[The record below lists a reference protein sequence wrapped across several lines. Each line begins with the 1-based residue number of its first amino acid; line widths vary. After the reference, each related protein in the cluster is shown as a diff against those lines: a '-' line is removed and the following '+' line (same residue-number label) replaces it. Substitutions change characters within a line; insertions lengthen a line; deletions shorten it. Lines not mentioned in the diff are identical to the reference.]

1 MATIWTGTLVSTGT
15 AGFLAVPKTV
25 YLNASFVD
33 LVSGTSYV
41 DPVTG
46 IPNNNATQVN
56 YKLGDGAETLV
67 FIFQEDPIT
76 ISASI
81 NTQPSVG
88 TVPLNQYAFG
98 FTNPDGTTGT
108 IGVDTNKVWW
118 VEDAAAPNTCYIT
131 VYNKT
136 LDNRI
141 NYTASVI
148 GGASAVQTDI
158 NN

>member
-15 AGFLAVPKTV
+15 SGFLSTYKTV
-25 YLNASFVD
+25 YLNSAFVD
-33 LVSGTSYV
+33 TVSPYEYI

-46 IPNNNATQVN
+46 VPNTTATQVN

-67 FIFQEDPIT
+67 LIFQEDNVTIT
-76 ISASI
+76 GSM

-88 TVPLNQYAFG
+88 TTPLNVYSISY
-98 FTNPDGTTGT
+98 TTPDNVTVNTT
-108 IGVDTNKVWW
+108 IDTNKVWW
-118 VEDAAAPNTCYIT
+118 VEDAVAANTCYMT

-136 LDNRI
+136 LDNRT
-141 NYTASVI
+141 NFTVSVV
-148 GGASAVQTDI
+148 GGAASVQTDI

>member
-15 AGFLAVPKTV
+15 AGFLAVAKTV
-25 YLNASFVD
+25 YLNSAFVD
-33 LVSGTSYV
+33 VVSPTSYT

-46 IPNNNATQVN
+46 IVNATATQVN

-67 FIFQEDPIT
+67 LIFQEAPIT
-76 ISASI
+76 IFASM

-88 TVPLNQYAFG
+88 TTPLNVYG
-98 FTNPDGTTGT
+98 IVYVNPDNTTSN
-108 IGVDTNKVWW
+108 IAFDTNKVWW
-118 VEDAAAPNTCYIT
+118 VEDAAAVNTCYMT

-141 NYTASVI
+141 NYTAAVT
-148 GGASAVQTDI
+148 GGAATVQTDI

>member
-25 YLNASFVD
+25 YLNSAFVD
-33 LVSGTSYV
+33 LVSPTSYV

-46 IPNNNATQVN
+46 IPNNTATQVN

-67 FIFQEDPIT
+67 LIFSEANAT
-76 ISASI
+76 IYASM

-88 TVPLNQYAFG
+88 TTPLNVYGIVFV
-98 FTNPDGTTGT
+98 NPDGSTGS
-108 IGVDTNKVWW
+108 IAFDTNKVWW
-118 VEDAAAPNTCYIT
+118 VEDAAALNTCYMT

-141 NYTASVI
+141 NYTAGVV
-148 GGASAVQTDI
+148 GGAATVQTDI

>member
-25 YLNASFVD
+25 YLNAAFVD
-33 LVSGTSYV
+33 LVVQTSYV

-46 IPNNNATQVN
+46 LPNNNATQVN

-67 FIFQEDPIT
+67 LIFQEANST
-76 ISASI
+76 IYNSI
-81 NTQPSVG
+81 NTQSTVG
-88 TVPLNQYAFG
+88 TNPLNFYG
-98 FTNPDGTTGT
+98 FVYLNPDNTTGS
-108 IGVDTNKVWW
+108 IAVDTNKIWW
-118 VEDAAAPNTCYIT
+118 VEDSATPNTVYMT

-136 LDNRI
+136 LDNRV
-141 NYTASVI
+141 NYTAGVM
-148 GGASAVQTDI
+148 GGAATVQTDI

>member
-25 YLNASFVD
+25 YLNSSFVD
-33 LVSGTSYV
+33 LVSPTSYV

-67 FIFQEDPIT
+67 LIFQEDNTT
-76 ISASI
+76 ILNSM

-88 TVPLNQYAFG
+88 TIPLSIYSFSYA
-98 FTNPDGTTGT
+98 NPDGSTGT
-108 IGVDTNKVWW
+108 LAIDTNKVWW
-118 VEDAAAPNTCYIT
+118 IEDAAALNTCYMT

-136 LDNRI
+136 LDNRT
-141 NYTASVI
+141 NYTAAVV
-148 GGASAVQTDI
+148 GGAATVQTDI